1 MSIADNIKELKKET
15 DFNNVTLVAVSKTKP
30 VEDILQAYHAGQRVF
45 GENMVQELVEKQ
57 EQLPKDIEWHLIG
70 HLQTNKVKYI
80 APFISLIQ
88 AVDSL
93 KLLQEINKQENKDGT
108 GGLGNL
114 DKISKEMEQTEND
127 IVNRRIT
134 DEVLK
139 RQQQIQTRMLE
150 AEKAEQQREQDQQR
164 ESNAGKDMP
173 PGYIK
178 ALQDYQK
185 TKEKQTE
192 QIKTVSPALNLY
204 YKQKIKSYFDQ
215 LNAK

>member
-1 MSIADNIKELKKET
+1 MSQ
-15 DFNNVTLVAVSKTKP
+15 S
-30 VEDILQAYHAGQRVF
+30 QRS
-45 GENMVQELVEKQ
+45 GMS
-57 EQLPKDIEWHLIG
+57 EQLAKMARQQQMIREA
-70 HLQTNKVKYI
+70 LQ
-80 APFISLIQ
+80 
-88 AVDSL
+88 D
-93 KLLQEINKQENKDGT
+93 INKQENKDGT

-134 DEVLK
+134 DELLK

-150 AEKAEQQREQDQQR
+150 AEKAQQQRDQDQQR
-164 ESNAGKDMP
+164 ESNAGKELP

-178 ALQDYQK
+178 ALQDYQL

>member
-1 MSIADNIKELKKET
+1 MQQQLNQNMQKMRDQMQKQGNMSQSQRNGMSQQLAKMAREQQMIRE
-15 DFNNVTLVAVSKTKP
+15 S
-30 VEDILQAYHAGQRVF
+30 LQQ
-45 GENMVQELVEKQ
+45 
-57 EQLPKDIEWHLIG
+57 
-70 HLQTNKVKYI
+70 
-80 APFISLIQ
+80 
-88 AVDSL
+88 
-93 KLLQEINKQENKDGT
+93 INKEENKDGT

-127 IVNRRIT
+127 IVNRRVT

-150 AEKAEQQREQDQQR
+150 AEKAQQQRDEDQKR
-164 ESNAGKDMP
+164 ESNAGKEMP

-204 YKQKIKSYFDQ
+204 YKLKIKSYFDQ